1 MVESLTKHQKKALL
15 AVLNHKVV
23 FANWAW
29 EVTDISVA
37 GMEECITCIS
47 YHGVMLSF
55 SALDSTSLQYSY
67 RVILIDF
74 IGVFLGFSLAQTFS
88 KKKGIQ
94 TISPGL
100 PCLRK
105 QWLIIT

>member
-1 MVESLTKHQKKALL
+1 MVPEELFSVVESLTKHQKKALL

-55 SALDSTSLQYSY
+55 SALDSTSLQ
-67 RVILIDF
+67 
-74 IGVFLGFSLAQTFS
+74 
-88 KKKGIQ
+88 
-94 TISPGL
+94 
-100 PCLRK
+100 
-105 QWLIIT
+105 